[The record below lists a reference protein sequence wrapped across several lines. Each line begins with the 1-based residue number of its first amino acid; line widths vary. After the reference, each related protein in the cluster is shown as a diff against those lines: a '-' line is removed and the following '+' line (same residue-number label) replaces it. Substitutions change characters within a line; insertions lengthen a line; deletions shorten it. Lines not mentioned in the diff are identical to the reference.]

1 MLHNPESISWRH
13 CCLPVLA
20 ALTLAGCAQTSAIQM
35 AGTVLGAVLEA
46 TGAVKRDNDPN
57 KNVKEVKIQL
67 LAGEQLNLTAS
78 GKPLS
83 LVTKIYVLRSNTKL
97 KMLNH
102 DEISS
107 PEREKETFGT
117 DLISVREVVL
127 IPGKAQET
135 LLRVPGDATSI
146 GVVGLFRQ
154 PYANRWKLGFDPRNA
169 HRDGI
174 IIGAHACAF
183 NASQGALDPEIT
195 PESARSLLGIQCKT

>member
-1 MLHNPESISWRH
+1 MLA
-13 CCLPVLA
+13 LA
-20 ALTLAGCAQTSAIQM
+20 ALLLGGCAQTSAIQM

-46 TGAVKRDNDPN
+46 TGTIKRDTDPN
-57 KNVKEVKIQL
+57 KNIKEVKIQFH
-67 LAGEQLNLTAS
+67 AGEQLNLAAN

-83 LVTKIYVLRSNTKL
+83 LVIKIYLLRSNTKL
-97 KMLNH
+97 KMLNN
-102 DEISS
+102 DEIIT
-107 PEREKETFGT
+107 PEREKETFGA
-117 DLISVREVVL
+117 DLISVREIVL

-183 NASQGALDPEIT
+183 STSQGPLDPEIT
-195 PESARSLLGIQCKT
+195 PESARSLLGIYCKT